1 MGRPTTQDGSLTLFT
16 LINGLYFIMLAEL
29 FLGDPLSL
37 DITQAQQEQNYAEY
51 SYYNKV

>member
-1 MGRPTTQDGSLTLFT
+1 MRELLSKKVKASLMGRPATQDGSLTLFT

-37 DITQAQQEQNYAEY
+37 DITQA
-51 SYYNKV
+51 

>member
-1 MGRPTTQDGSLTLFT
+1 MGRPATQDGSLTLFT

-37 DITQAQQEQNYAEY
+37 DITQAKQEQNYAEY
-51 SYYNKV
+51 SYDNKV